1 MMTRKNNVDVR
12 ESNDN
17 VDRKNVV
24 VIGIS
29 FCRWSKIFF
38 LGACIK
44 EDDVK
49 IFDTRVYFGP
59 YFWP

>member
-29 FCRWSKIFF
+29 FCR
-38 LGACIK
+38 
-44 EDDVK
+44 
-49 IFDTRVYFGP
+49 
-59 YFWP
+59 

>member
-24 VIGIS
+24 VSWIS
-29 FCRWSKIFF
+29 F
-38 LGACIK
+38 AD
-44 EDDVK
+44 EVK
-49 IFDTRVYFGP
+49 YFS
-59 YFWP
+59 